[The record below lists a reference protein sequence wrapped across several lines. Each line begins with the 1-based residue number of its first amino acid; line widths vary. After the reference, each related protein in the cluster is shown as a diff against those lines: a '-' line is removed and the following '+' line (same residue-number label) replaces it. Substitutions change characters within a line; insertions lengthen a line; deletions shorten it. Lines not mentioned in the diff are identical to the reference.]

1 MRILLVEDNA
11 KLAAGVAEVLGRG
24 GFVVD
29 AVAAGEEAEAALAST
44 RFDLVIL
51 DLSLPD
57 MDGLD
62 LLKGLRDRHQDVPVL
77 IVTARGDLDDRVRGL
92 DLGADD
98 YLTKPFAVKEL
109 VARARALIRRG
120 GGRARSTIAFGEL
133 TLDVTANS
141 LMLGDQPIEIS
152 PRELAVLRLMLM
164 SKSAVVPKAQIAESL
179 STFDSNISE
188 NAVEQTI
195 SRLRKRLIG
204 HGATIRTARGM
215 GYFLMVDE
223 GAVEESG

>member
-11 KLAAGVAEVLGRG
+11 KLAAGMADVLGRG
-24 GFVVD
+24 GFQVD
-29 AVAAGEEAEAALAST
+29 AVADGERAEAALAST
-44 RFDLVIL
+44 RFDLVVL

-62 LLKGLRDRHQDVPVL
+62 VLRNLRNRRHDVPVL

-98 YLTKPFAVKEL
+98 YLTKPFAVAEL
-109 VARARALIRRG
+109 EARARALIRRG
-120 GGRARSTIAFGEL
+120 AGRASPTIAFGGM
-133 TLDVTANS
+133 TLDMGANS
-141 LMLGDQPIEIS
+141 LTRAGRPIDIS

-164 SKSAVVPKAQIAESL
+164 SKSDVVPKAQIAESL
-179 STFDSNISE
+179 STFDVDMSD

-195 SRLRKRLIG
+195 SRLRKRLAG
-204 HGATIRTARGM
+204 HGVAIRAARGM
-215 GYFLMVDE
+215 GYFLLADE
-223 GAVEESG
+223 TAAAGR